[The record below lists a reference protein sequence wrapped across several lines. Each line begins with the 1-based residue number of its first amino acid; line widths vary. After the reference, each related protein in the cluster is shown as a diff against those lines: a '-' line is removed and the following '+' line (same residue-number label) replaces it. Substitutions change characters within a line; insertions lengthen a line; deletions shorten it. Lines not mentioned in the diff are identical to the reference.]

1 MCVAWSFILHQRDKC
16 NLTFNLTSHT
26 DACASLYNVSECKA
40 PKILCLPSKGSI
52 FVKWMLFLLF
62 SIFFFSKCFT
72 LANCHNLFF
81 KLIFL
86 FHGICY
92 RILNQMRSH
101 LPDDLF
107 MNYFNLFIHP
117 KNIGFRRC
125 DSWIGYA
132 ERRLI
137 QRFYTHYA
145 IVKRQLDLMD
155 IRHTRRR
162 WRASRRGWQLTR
174 ATKQ

>member
-1 MCVAWSFILHQRDKC
+1 MQSTQNTMSTVKGFYFCEVNAFSSF
-16 NLTFNLTSHT
+16 FN
-26 DACASLYNVSECKA
+26 
-40 PKILCLPSKGSI
+40 
-52 FVKWMLFLLF
+52 
-62 SIFFFSKCFT
+62 FFFSKCFT

-81 KLIFL
+81 KLIYYFMENVIAYSIKCDRIYQMIYLWIILIFL
-86 FHGICY
+86 FI
-92 RILNQMRSH
+92 
-101 LPDDLF
+101 
-107 MNYFNLFIHP
+107 P
-117 KNIGFRRC
+117 KNIGVRRC